1 MLRNQ
6 PHFVGRKK
14 QNLGMT
20 VVYGFLGN
28 SQKTTGKLPFSFWR
42 VLGEEEGRRRVWNF
56 GRRGGAGNR
65 VSGSSPLNRESKD
78 TPILIQWSELS

>member
-20 VVYGFLGN
+20 VFYGFLGN

-42 VLGEEEGRRRVWNF
+42 VLGEGEGEGRRRVWNF
-56 GRRGGAGNR
+56 GF
-65 VSGSSPLNRESKD
+65 RER
-78 TPILIQWSELS
+78 EREG